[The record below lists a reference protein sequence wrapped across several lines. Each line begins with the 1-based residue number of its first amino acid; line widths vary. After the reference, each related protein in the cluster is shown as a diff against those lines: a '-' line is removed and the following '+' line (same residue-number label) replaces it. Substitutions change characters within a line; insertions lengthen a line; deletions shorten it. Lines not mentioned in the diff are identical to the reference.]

1 MLRPKPAP
9 RSKVAAPA
17 DPSHANPLRTYQQ
30 AFCEWTVTR
39 GLSVHTA
46 HIRQSTLDSFIR
58 WADARGIRHPG
69 EVTRP
74 VLQRYQRHLY
84 LLRKADGTPLAQ
96 STQVTRI
103 TPVIAFFKWLTR
115 EGHILSNPAADLE
128 LPRRMHRLPK
138 YLLSVAQVE
147 HAINQ
152 PDTSHS
158 VGLRD
163 RAILEVLYSSGVRR
177 AELIALQLIDVDL
190 ERGALMV
197 RQGKGGKD
205 RFIPLGS
212 RACAW
217 VHRYLLE
224 VRPDLLAGDTQT
236 LFLTD
241 WGTPFEASQLTML
254 VGRYMRA
261 AGVVQGSCHAL
272 RHAMATHMLENG
284 ADIRF
289 IQAILG
295 HAELSTT
302 QIYTHV
308 AIEKLQAVH
317 TLTHPAKLERPKPDG
332 ENSEGIEAS
341 PQAQGVDAATA
352 LLDALAG
359 EDEEQDV

>member
-1 MLRPKPAP
+1 MLRSKPPVRGKARAGVP
-9 RSKVAAPA
+9 DASQ
-17 DPSHANPLRTYQQ
+17 ANPMRAYQR

-46 HIRQSTLDSFIR
+46 HIRECALDGFIR
-58 WADARGIRHPG
+58 WADERGVAHPG

-84 LLRKADGTPLAQ
+84 LSRKADGAPLAM
-96 STQVTRI
+96 STQVARL

-115 EGHILSNPAADLE
+115 ENHILYNPAGDLE
-128 LPRRMHRLPK
+128 MPRRMHRLPK
-138 YLLSVAQVE
+138 HLLSVAEVE

-152 PDTSHS
+152 PDTAQAAG
-158 VGLRD
+158 VRD
-163 RAILEVLYSSGVRR
+163 RAMLETLYSSGVRR
-177 AELIALQLIDVDL
+177 SELIALQLVDVDL

-197 RQGKGGKD
+197 RQGKGGRD
-205 RFIPLGS
+205 RLIPLGA

-217 VHRYLLE
+217 VRRYSEE
-224 VRPDLLAGDTQT
+224 VRPELLAGDTQT

-241 WGTPFEASQLTML
+241 WGTPFEKGHLTML
-254 VGRYMRA
+254 VGRYLRA
-261 AGVVQGSCHAL
+261 SGVAHGSCHAL

-284 ADIRF
+284 ADTRF

-308 AIEKLQAVH
+308 VIEKLKAVH
-317 TLTHPAKLERPKPDG
+317 ALTHPARLERVTPVDRP
-332 ENSEGIEAS
+332 S
-341 PQAQGVDAATA
+341 PVLDANDAAAA
-352 LLDALAG
+352 LLEALAG
-359 EDEEQDV
+359 EDEDAA